1 MFHNENFINRL
12 VGVTKSSKCQAL
24 QVQLLVT
31 TISTQF
37 FSEKTMILLALHQGK
52 KFLYPD
58 LTYPGLYLVYQSVQP
73 WSLVGLFNYNALDNI
88 VQEHLFDQ
96 TLNAARTQ
104 TMFIITSSALVA
116 AQIFQLVLFREL
128 MVENKIKN
136 HRRKL
141 NTFQKIVGNK
151 KKKVCLSSPFNTN

>member
-88 VQEHLFDQ
+88 V
-96 TLNAARTQ
+96 
-104 TMFIITSSALVA
+104 
-116 AQIFQLVLFREL
+116 
-128 MVENKIKN
+128 
-136 HRRKL
+136 
-141 NTFQKIVGNK
+141 
-151 KKKVCLSSPFNTN
+151 